1 MTGRHVAK
9 VRTFCRYVLTKVAL
23 FFCFSTSV
31 VGFVLFQ
38 SHLSL
43 LFGCFLAVAVPKSW
57 LCRQA
62 FARRRRETAV
72 GSCLFAAFFPGSLSA
87 RTKKSHS
94 GRSGMKRERSAWSEM
109 VANAQC
115 GVGVS
120 RLREAISQTHV
131 PVFAVGDAHF
141 RFEGAVPCARSC
153 EKTAAGRVVRD
164 ADGRA

>member
-1 MTGRHVAK
+1 MTGRHVSK

-43 LFGCFLAVAVPKSW
+43 LFGCFLAVSAPKSW

-62 FARRRRETAV
+62 FARSLLPFCGV
-72 GSCLFAAFFPGSLSA
+72 FPDSLSA
-87 RTKKSHS
+87 RIKKSHS
-94 GRSGMKRERSAWSEM
+94 GRSGMKRERSAWSET

-120 RLREAISQTHV
+120 RLREAISQTHI

-153 EKTAAGRVVRD
+153 EKAAAGRVVRD

>member
-38 SHLSL
+38 STYRRFS
-43 LFGCFLAVAVPKSW
+43 AVFSPW
-57 LCRQA
+57 P
-62 FARRRRETAV
+62 RRKV
-72 GSCLFAAFFPGSLSA
+72 GFAAKRSPVVGAKQRFALAFLRRFPRFALRSH
-87 RTKKSHS
+87 KKSHS
-94 GRSGMKRERSAWSEM
+94 GRSGMKRERSAWSET

-120 RLREAISQTHV
+120 RLREAISQTHI

-153 EKTAAGRVVRD
+153 EKATAGRVVRD

>member
-31 VGFVLFQ
+31 VGFVLLQ
-38 SHLSL
+38 SHLSP

-62 FARRRRETAV
+62 FDRRRRET
-72 GSCLFAAFFPGSLSA
+72 GFALDFLRRFSRFALRSH
-87 RTKKSHS
+87 KKSHS
-94 GRSGMKRERSAWSEM
+94 GRSGMKRERSAWSET

-120 RLREAISQTHV
+120 RLREAISQTHI

-153 EKTAAGRVVRD
+153 EKAAAGRVVRD

>member
-23 FFCFSTSV
+23 FSVFLLPLWALFCFRATYRRFSAVFSPWPRRKVGFAAKRSTV
-31 VGFVLFQ
+31 VGAKQ
-38 SHLSL
+38 GSL
-43 LFGCFLAVAVPKSW
+43 LPFCGV
-57 LCRQA
+57 
-62 FARRRRETAV
+62 
-72 GSCLFAAFFPGSLSA
+72 FPGLLSA

-94 GRSGMKRERSAWSEM
+94 GRSGIKRERSAWSET

-120 RLREAISQTHV
+120 RLREAISQTHI

-153 EKTAAGRVVRD
+153 EKAAAGRVVRD